1 MSEDLIRYDI
11 LTQEALRAMIAK
23 LLADITRTGL
33 PGEHHFFITFD
44 TCAPNVQL
52 SSRMKEKYPD
62 EMTIV
67 IQYRYW
73 DLEVKGDRFQIG
85 LSFDEIP
92 ELLVIPFAAI
102 KGFYDP
108 SVKFGLQFEI
118 AVGEEF
124 PEPEALPT
132 TNAAR
137 ESIRVIEKPKKKRKT
152 GKKQKAKP
160 KLFEDEQFASSKGSP
175 TRSSDTPASAKSKRK
190 NENSDEVAGADVV
203 SLDSF
208 RKKK

>member
-23 LLADITRTGL
+23 LLDEVSKTGL
-33 PGEHHFFITFD
+33 PGDHHFFITFD

-52 SSRMKEKYPD
+52 SARMKEKYPE

-67 IQYRYW
+67 IQHRFW
-73 DLEVKGDRFQIG
+73 DMEVTDKHFQIG

-92 ELLVIPFAAI
+92 ELLIIPLAAI

-108 SVKFGLQFEI
+108 SVKFGLQFELQS
-118 AVGEEF
+118 EE
-124 PEPEALPT
+124 
-132 TNAAR
+132 
-137 ESIRVIEKPKKKRKT
+137 VIEEEPTKPQLV
-152 GKKQKAKP
+152 GSKAEMFEEDASDEANLDEP
-160 KLFEDEQFASSKGSP
+160 AQDAEAEVEDTAEDE
-175 TRSSDTPASAKSKRK
+175 T
-190 NENSDEVAGADVV
+190 GAQVV